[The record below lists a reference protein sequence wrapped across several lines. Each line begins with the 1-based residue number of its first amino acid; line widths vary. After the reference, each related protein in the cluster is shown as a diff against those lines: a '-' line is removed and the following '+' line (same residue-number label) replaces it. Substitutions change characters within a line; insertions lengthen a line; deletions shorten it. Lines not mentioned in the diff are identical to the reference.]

1 MRKLSVLTWIAN
13 AAAVLCGRHGAVTA
27 QAREAGCSRQA
38 AYEQAGRVEEAVEAV
53 HAGEP
58 SRADLLA
65 KVAQLREENRQLWQ
79 ALEQAVDFPE
89 AKQRQ
94 FAGLA
99 TAAGLSLNQVC
110 ALLAVLLPGARGP
123 SRAAVGRWVQAAG
136 RQAGRVLAVLDEAC
150 AGLTRQLCL
159 DEIFCHRRPV
169 LIGVE
174 PHSLAWLLGRKAAD
188 CTGLTWRQALVGW
201 DAVESVVADG
211 GSGLRNGLARV
222 QAERAASG
230 GRVLET
236 GLDLFHIKQE
246 AQRVLRVLWGPVVQ
260 AWGRAEGAD
269 AALASR
275 RWHGSKGP
283 AQTAAHAAN
292 RAWRK
297 AYQRFEAYER
307 QEEPWRR
314 LAAAFELYRPDGRP
328 NDRAAAEAD
337 ITQALVGMTGPVWET
352 VRHFVQDRRSLTFL
366 DQLERGL
373 AAAEPRTEVRA
384 ALVELWRLRHPG
396 RRGRGPQV
404 AEAWQ
409 RVRAGVQA
417 VACRELAS
425 DWKQAYRKVAGVL
438 GGVVRSSSA
447 VEGMN
452 SVVRMHQARH
462 RRLTQ
467 GLLDLK
473 RLYWNCRR
481 FVGGKRRRSSPYQLL
496 GLALPT
502 NDWWELLGMDP
513 AVLRQQL
520 STSKVAA

>member
-1 MRKLSVLTWIAN
+1 MRKLAVLTWIGN
-13 AAAVLCGRHGAVTA
+13 AAAVLCGRRGAVTA
-27 QAREAGCSRQA
+27 RAREAGCSRQA
-38 AYEQAGRVEEAVEAV
+38 AYEQADRVEAAVTAA
-53 HAGEP
+53 HAGGP
-58 SRADLLA
+58 SRAALVGE
-65 KVAQLREENRQLWQ
+65 VAELREENRQLWQ

-89 AKQRQ
+89 AKQQQ

-99 TAAGLSLNQVC
+99 TAAGLSLNQVV
-110 ALLAVLLPGARGP
+110 ALLELLLAAARP
-123 SRAAVGRWVQAAG
+123 SRAVVGRWVQEAG

-150 AGLTRQLCL
+150 AALVRRLCL

-169 LIGVE
+169 LVGVE

-188 CTGLTWRQALVGW
+188 CTGATWRQALAPWAG
-201 DAVESVVADG
+201 VEAVVADG
-211 GSGLRNGLARV
+211 GSGLRNGLAQV

-230 GRVLET
+230 GPALET

-246 AQRVLRVLWGPVVQ
+246 AQRVLRVLWAPVVQ
-260 AWGRAEGAD
+260 AWGRAEKAD
-269 AALASR
+269 AVLAAK
-275 RWHGSKGP
+275 RWHGHKGP

-307 QEEPWRR
+307 QEQAWRQ
-314 LAAAFELYRPDGRP
+314 LEAAFELYRPDGRP

-337 ITQALVGMTGPVWET
+337 IAAALTGLVGPVWDS
-352 VRHFVQDRRSLTFL
+352 VRNVVRDRRSLTFL
-366 DQLERGL
+366 DQVQRGL
-373 AAAEPRTEVRA
+373 AAAEPRAEVRA

-396 RRGRGPQV
+396 RRGRGPQR
-404 AEAWQ
+404 AEPL
-409 RVRAGVQA
+409 RRVQA
-417 VACRELAS
+417 LVQALVCRGLAA
-425 DWKQAYRKVAGVL
+425 DWEQAYRKVAAVL
-438 GGVVRSSSA
+438 GGVVRASSA

-462 RRLTQ
+462 RQLTQ

-481 FVGGKRRRSSPYQLL
+481 FVEGKRRRRSPYQLL

-502 NDWWELLGMDP
+502 GDWWELLGMDP
-513 AVLRQQL
+513 DGLRQLL
-520 STSKVAA
+520 SPSAVAV